1 MVPVE
6 ITITDDAVFEQLET
20 FTVSLVRDPADPIN
34 EVIID
39 PDIATVFIQEEDGKV
54 ILFYSISVIFAY
66 FPGCLSLLW
75 LSHTLCLVSYTSG
88 AVVKKRLS
96 GFQTGFFGGGGEN
109 DTHGA
114 RPLGVCGGAPP
125 GNV

>member
-54 ILFYSISVIFAY
+54 ILFYFCHI
-66 FPGCLSLLW
+66 C
-75 LSHTLCLVSYTSG
+75 
-88 AVVKKRLS
+88 
-96 GFQTGFFGGGGEN
+96 
-109 DTHGA
+109 
-114 RPLGVCGGAPP
+114 
-125 GNV
+125 